1 MKALTSDAKFLL
13 SLCPSDALVIKS
25 AISLMM
31 GWTEMKGPKQLV
43 ASGLYRE
50 RQVLDS
56 EENLFTICEEQV
68 MICGVGL
75 FNWWATTLWVP
86 CTPRRHSYH
95 KINKKLLEKVREE
108 RNVHAAG
115 ARPA

>member
-13 SLCPSDALVIKS
+13 SLCRSDALVIKS

-43 ASGLYRE
+43 ACGLYRE
-50 RQVLDS
+50 RQV
-56 EENLFTICEEQV
+56 EEDGHLFTICEEQV
-68 MICGVGL
+68 MICGAGA
-75 FNWWATTLWVP
+75 FNWWAQVLWVP
-86 CTPRRHSYH
+86 AQKRNPRYS
-95 KINKKLLEKVREE
+95 KLDRQLVEKVREE
-108 RNVHAAG
+108 RSVHTAG

>member
-13 SLCPSDALVIKS
+13 SLCYSDALVIKS

-43 ASGLYRE
+43 ACGLYRE
-50 RQVLDS
+50 RQV
-56 EENLFTICEEQV
+56 EEDGHLFTICEEQV

-75 FNWWATTLWVP
+75 FNWWAQVLWVP
-86 CTPRRHSYH
+86 AQKRKPYSKFDRQ
-95 KINKKLLEKVREE
+95 LMEKVHEE
-108 RNVHAAG
+108 RRVSAAS